1 MPFRPKSVMMYQKT
15 SKWEKRG
22 DFVICSVH
30 TLGISGIQGSEVVA
44 ECYISNGL
52 PNFDIVGLPDAAV
65 KEARG
70 RVRAAAKTSGFPFPN
85 GRITVNLAPA
95 NQKKAGTHYDLP
107 ILLSILSATGSV
119 RRPRS
124 TSAFIGEVSLEGT
137 LRPVSGVLPMALA
150 AKKAGI
156 KALFVPYENAAE
168 ATLARGPAIYGI
180 RTVAELIAALNGE
193 TQLTEEPIW
202 VPTRQELH
210 IPDFKDVMGQE
221 NVKRALEV
229 AAAGSHNVLLIGP
242 PGSGKS
248 MLSKRLPGI
257 LPDMTWEESLEVSQ
271 IYSVMGML
279 TAKEPL
285 VTHRPFRSPH
295 HTISNAG
302 LAGGGSNPRPGEI
315 SMAHKGVLFLD
326 ELPEF
331 RKDTLDMMRQPLE
344 DGQVTISRVV
354 GAVTY
359 PAEFMLVCA
368 MNPCKC
374 GWHGDPSGRCTCS
387 ERSVREYTS
396 RISGP
401 LLDRID
407 IVVEVPAVKFDELR
421 SRAEAEPSAKVKERV
436 DAARQRQH
444 DRFGGNGGMNNARM
458 GPEEMRQ
465 FCALDETS
473 AQLMKQA
480 FDAMGLTARSYDRI
494 LKVARTVADL
504 DGSEQIQP
512 QHIAEAIQ
520 YRAVNLGN
528 R

>member
-1 MPFRPKSVMMYQKT
+1 M
-15 SKWEKRG
+15 
-22 DFVICSVH
+22 
-30 TLGISGIQGSEVVA
+30 
-44 ECYISNGL
+44 
-52 PNFDIVGLPDAAV
+52 
-65 KEARG
+65 
-70 RVRAAAKTSGFPFPN
+70 
-85 GRITVNLAPA
+85 
-95 NQKKAGTHYDLP
+95 
-107 ILLSILSATGSV
+107 
-119 RRPRS
+119 
-124 TSAFIGEVSLEGT
+124 
-137 LRPVSGVLPMALA
+137 RPVSGVLPMALA
-150 AKKAGI
+150 AKKEGI
-156 KALFVPYENAAE
+156 QALFVPAENAAE
-168 ATLARGPAIYGI
+168 ATLARGPAVYGS
-180 RTVAELIAALNGE
+180 RNVRELVAALNGE
-193 TQLTEEPIW
+193 TVLQEEPLW
-202 VPTRQELH
+202 VPSKQESFA
-210 IPDFKDVMGQE
+210 PDFKDVLGQE

-248 MLSKRLPGI
+248 MLSKRLPSI
-257 LPDMTWEESLEVSQ
+257 LPDMTWEDSLEVSQ

-285 VTHRPFRSPH
+285 VTRRPFRSPH

-302 LAGGGSNPRPGEI
+302 LAGGGTNPRPGEI

-344 DGQVTISRVV
+344 DAQVTISRVS

-374 GWHGDPSGRCTCS
+374 GWYGDPSGRCNCS
-387 ERSVREYTS
+387 ELAVQNYRG

-407 IVVEVPAVKFDELR
+407 IVVEVPAVHFEDLR
-421 SRAEAEPSAKVKERV
+421 KRAEAEPSSAVKQRV
-436 DAARQRQH
+436 DAARARQH
-444 DRFGGNGGMNNARM
+444 QRFRGDGNMCNARM
-458 GPEEMRQ
+458 GPDEMRS
-465 FCALDETS
+465 FCQLDETGS
-473 AQLMKQA
+473 RLMKQA

-512 QHIAEAIQ
+512 KHIAEAIQ
-520 YRAVNLGN
+520 YRTVNLGN

>member
-1 MPFRPKSVMMYQKT
+1 M
-15 SKWEKRG
+15 
-22 DFVICSVH
+22 ICSVN
-30 TLGISGIQGSEVVA
+30 TLGILGIQGSEVTA
-44 ECYISNGL
+44 EAYVSNGL
-52 PNFDIVGLPDAAV
+52 PRFDIVGLPDAAV
-65 KEARG
+65 KEARE
-70 RVRAAAKTSGFPFPN
+70 RVRAAAKTSGFTFPVGN
-85 GRITVNLAPA
+85 ITVNLAPA
-95 NQKKAGTHYDLP
+95 NLKKTGTHYDLP
-107 ILLSILSATGSV
+107 ILLSILAAIGTV
-119 RRPRS
+119 RRPKH
-124 TSAFIGEVSLEGT
+124 TSAFLGEVSLEGA

-156 KALFVPYENAAE
+156 QALFVPYENAAE
-168 ATLARGPAIYGI
+168 ATLARGPVVYGI
-180 RTVAELIAALNGE
+180 RTVAQLVSALNGE
-193 TQLTEEPIW
+193 ITLTPETPWEP
-202 VPTRQELH
+202 VNEDLH

-229 AAAGSHNVLLIGP
+229 AAAGSHNVLLVGP

-279 TAKEPL
+279 SSKAPL
-285 VTHRPFRSPH
+285 ISHRPFRSPH

-302 LAGGGSNPRPGEI
+302 LAGGGSNPKPGEI
-315 SMAHKGVLFLD
+315 SMAHQGVLFLD

-359 PAEFMLVCA
+359 PSEFMLVCA

-374 GWHGDPSGRCTCS
+374 GWYGDESGRCTCS
-387 ERSVREYTS
+387 DRSVREYTS

-407 IVVEVPAVKFDELR
+407 IVVEVPAVHFEDLR
-421 SRAEAEPSAKVKERV
+421 NRAEAEPSAKVKERV
-436 DAARQRQH
+436 NAARKRQH
-444 DRFGGNGGMNNARM
+444 ARFGGKGSMCNARM
-458 GPEEMRQ
+458 GPDEMRK
-465 FCALDETS
+465 FCALDDTCAE
-473 AQLMKQA
+473 LMKQA

-504 DGSEQIQP
+504 DGSEEIQP
-512 QHIAEAIQ
+512 MHIAEAIQ

>member
-1 MPFRPKSVMMYQKT
+1 M
-15 SKWEKRG
+15 
-22 DFVICSVH
+22 ICSVK
-30 TLGISGIQGSEVVA
+30 TLGITGIKGAAVVA

-52 PNFDIVGLPDAAV
+52 PGFDIVGLPDAAV
-65 KEARG
+65 KEARE
-70 RVRAAAKTSGFPFPN
+70 RVRAAAKNSGLSFPTS
-85 GRITVNLAPA
+85 RITVNLAPA
-95 NQKKAGTHYDLP
+95 NLKKAGTHYDLP
-107 ILLSILSATGSV
+107 ILLSVMAAAGGI

-124 TSAFIGEVSLEGT
+124 TSAFIGEVSLDGQ

-150 AKKAGI
+150 AKKEGI
-156 KALFVPYENAAE
+156 QALFVPAENAAE
-168 ATLARGPAIYGI
+168 ATLARGPAIYPI
-180 RTVAELIAALNGE
+180 RNIRELAAGLNGE
-193 TQLTEEPIW
+193 TVLQEEPIW
-202 VPTRQELH
+202 VPTRDDLH
-210 IPDFKDVMGQE
+210 APDFKDVLGQE

-248 MLSKRLPGI
+248 MLSKRLPSI

-285 VTHRPFRSPH
+285 VTRRPFRSPH

-302 LAGGGSNPRPGEI
+302 LAGGGSNPKPGEI
-315 SMAHKGVLFLD
+315 SMAHKGVLFLA

-344 DGQVTISRVV
+344 DGQVTISRVA

-374 GWHGDPSGRCTCS
+374 GWYGDPSGRCTCS
-387 ERSVREYTS
+387 EQAVQNYRS

-407 IVVEVPAVKFDELR
+407 IVVEVPAVHFEDLR
-421 SRAEAEPSAKVKERV
+421 ARAEAEPSARVKERV
-436 DAARQRQH
+436 DAARERQH
-444 DRFGGNGGMNNARM
+444 KRFGNDGNLCNARM
-458 GPEEMRQ
+458 GPDEMRE
-465 FCALDETS
+465 FCRLDDACTG
-473 AQLMKQA
+473 LMKQA

-504 DGSEQIQP
+504 DGSEEIRP

>member
-1 MPFRPKSVMMYQKT
+1 M
-15 SKWEKRG
+15 
-22 DFVICSVH
+22 ICSVR
-30 TLGISGIQGSEVVA
+30 TLGVTGIRGVNIMS

-52 PNFDIVGLPDAAV
+52 PAFDIVGLPDAAV
-65 KEARG
+65 KEARE
-70 RVRAAAKTSGFPFPN
+70 RVRAASKSSGLTFPVS
-85 GRITVNLAPA
+85 RITVNLAPA
-95 NQKKAGTHYDLP
+95 SLKKSGTHYDLP
-107 ILLSILSATGSV
+107 ILLSILSAAGSV

-124 TSAFIGEVSLEGT
+124 DSAFIGELSLDGQ

-150 AKKAGI
+150 ARDEGV

-168 ATLARGPAIYGI
+168 ATLARGPVVYGI
-180 RTVAELIAALNGE
+180 RNVRELAEALNGE
-193 TQLTEEPIW
+193 RVLTPHPLWEPA
-202 VPTRQELH
+202 PQTENLL
-210 IPDFKDVMGQE
+210 DFKDVLGQE

-248 MLSKRLPGI
+248 MLSKRLPSI
-257 LPDMTWEESLEVSQ
+257 LPDMTWEESLEVSR
-271 IYSVMGML
+271 IYSVMGQL

-285 VTHRPFRSPH
+285 ISRRPFRSPH

-302 LAGGGSNPRPGEI
+302 LAGGGTNPRPGEI
-315 SMAHKGVLFLD
+315 SMAHQGVLFLD

-344 DGQVTISRVV
+344 DGKVTISRVS

-374 GWHGDPSGRCTCS
+374 GWYGDPSGRCRCS
-387 ERSVREYTS
+387 ERAVNEYRG

-407 IVVEVPAVKFDELR
+407 IVVEVPAVHFEDLR
-421 SRAEAEPSAKVKERV
+421 TRAEAEPSSEVKKRV
-436 DAARQRQH
+436 DAARAIQNR
-444 DRFGGNGGMNNARM
+444 RFGGRGGMCNARM
-458 GPEEMRQ
+458 GPGEMRK
-465 FCALDETS
+465 FCDLDEAS
-473 AQLMKQA
+473 SELMKQA
-480 FDAMGLTARSYDRI
+480 FEAMGLTARSYDRI

-504 DGSEQIQP
+504 EGSENIEP
-512 QHIAEAIQ
+512 HHIAEAIQ